1 MIKARK
7 KYLVT
12 LKWGTLDSKHNT
24 KIRNQKVKAWSS
36 HREQWRERDIKEGGI
51 SILHYNRPLSTQSNQ
66 EKQKKSAI
74 PRDTLKNTADE
85 PKWNSEDRVNNPQ
98 EKVQKRA
105 QNKRQREE
113 KDNRTNDRP
122 M

>member
-1 MIKARK
+1 MDASQSFP
-7 KYLVT
+7 LSHDGNFNT
-12 LKWGTLDSKHNT
+12 LYH
-24 KIRNQKVKAWSS
+24 
-36 HREQWRERDIKEGGI
+36 EQWRERDIKEGGI

-105 QNKRQREE
+105 QNERQREE